1 MKHPHIAIATGTRAD
16 WGLLSPLAAELRSR
30 GVEPS
35 VFVTHQ
41 HLIPGMGDTVNE
53 IIADGFTPAARI
65 PAEGTAAEIMARAAA
80 GFAAALREVR
90 PDALIILGDRCE
102 MLGAASAALLEGV
115 PVVHIAGGTVS
126 EGAFDDSVRHAI
138 SKMATLHFPETP
150 ACAERLL
157 LMGEDP
163 RHVRTAGALGVENA
177 LKITRMTR
185 PELAA
190 SLGWDP
196 GERFMVVTLHAATLA
211 EGDPLAIQE
220 GMLDALAALPADIR
234 LILTYPNSDIDPV
247 PLIASLRRFEERME
261 GRALVVPSLGRKRY
275 LSAVALSQGVVGN
288 SSSGLVEVPSLGVP
302 TLDIGIRQKGRECGP
317 GVMHCGTSRE
327 EIEAGLRRILSA
339 EARAVAAR
347 RENPYHMPGTA
358 ARMADEILQA
368 DFRPYPTKKFH
379 RYEISISDS
388 SPRREQGDPG

>member
-1 MKHPHIAIATGTRAD
+1 
-16 WGLLSPLAAELRSR
+16 
-30 GVEPS
+30 
-35 VFVTHQ
+35 
-41 HLIPGMGDTVNE
+41 
-53 IIADGFTPAARI
+53 
-65 PAEGTAAEIMARAAA
+65 MAQAAA

-247 PLIASLRRFEERME
+247 PLIASLRRFEERM
-261 GRALVVPSLGRKRY
+261 
-275 LSAVALSQGVVGN
+275 
-288 SSSGLVEVPSLGVP
+288 
-302 TLDIGIRQKGRECGP
+302 
-317 GVMHCGTSRE
+317 
-327 EIEAGLRRILSA
+327 
-339 EARAVAAR
+339 
-347 RENPYHMPGTA
+347 
-358 ARMADEILQA
+358 
-368 DFRPYPTKKFH
+368 
-379 RYEISISDS
+379 
-388 SPRREQGDPG
+388 